1 MCSQMEQSVKDFRSM
16 VMMAKLKWEGNKPDK
31 LFLEVLLV

>member
-1 MCSQMEQSVKDFRSM
+1 MEQSVKDFRSM
-16 VMMAKLKWEGNKPDK
+16 AMMAMLKWEGKKSDN